1 MLYRPS
7 LDCGAA
13 SRYTGTLT
21 PETRRGPFQHPVL
34 SGRFKVW
41 TEALPK
47 FGKEKEARLLNGA
60 FTDVLSHTTRMS
72 VQVTLGCGRIVLFLL
87 ASTGLADTTDYAGR
101 GQEQQG

>member
-1 MLYRPS
+1 MLVS
-7 LDCGAA
+7 LAKAKFPTCSTDLVWTVG
-13 SRYTGTLT
+13 LLL
-21 PETRRGPFQHPVL
+21 ETQAQPVL

-47 FGKEKEARLLNGA
+47 FGKEKEARSLNGA
-60 FTDVLSHTTRMS
+60 FTDVLSHTTQMS